1 MRPSSEEVNLGQRT
15 FRCYI
20 TPKEFEEIIF
30 RSSRVFQFK
39 FIGSSWNQCELVDIG
54 IMTEQEGLEYSNFIF
69 SETEIPISSYE
80 SWAMGDLHFS
90 NLLNMYGY
98 IDMLQLSL
106 KTTKI
111 ERTGKTMP
119 INQMSYRLF
128 NWIAKEIRDI
138 SELCDDL
145 CVISSGSKLHEKT
158 RITSGIRKALLEG
171 TLLTGGN
178 SPTRKPVVV
187 IGLCHDCQNWP

>member
-1 MRPSSEEVNLGQRT
+1 MGQRT

-30 RSSRVFQFK
+30 RSSGIFQFK

-54 IMTEQEGLEYSNFIF
+54 IMTRQEGLEYGNFIF
-69 SETEIPISSYE
+69 SETEIPVSIYE
-80 SWAMGDLHFS
+80 SWARGDLQFS
-90 NLLNMYGY
+90 NISNMFGY
-98 IDMLQLSL
+98 IDMLQLCFKMNKSEL
-106 KTTKI
+106 
-111 ERTGKTMP
+111 TGKGMP

-128 NWIAKEIRDI
+128 NWIVKEIRKI

-158 RITSGIRKALLEG
+158 RITSGIRKALMEG

-187 IGLCHDCQNWP
+187 IGLCHDCQNRP